1 MQSATKEQIIEK
13 LKTVKDPEL
22 NIDVWTLG
30 LIYDIK
36 ITPPAVAGTPAQ
48 AGDDGID
55 ILMTLTSPFCPFAD
69 ELIQRVEKALAPLA
83 NGEARVNITFD
94 PPWEPSAELRASLG
108 I

>member
-1 MQSATKEQIIEK
+1 MQMATKEQIIEK

-36 ITPPAVAGTPAQ
+36 ITPPADGSAR

-69 ELIQRVEKALAPLA
+69 ELIEAVEKAIAPLA

-94 PPWEPSAELRASLG
+94 PPWEPSAELRTSLG

>member
-1 MQSATKEQIIEK
+1 MKLTKEQAINV

-36 ITPPAVAGTPAQ
+36 IAPPADESARAGE
-48 AGDDGID
+48 DGID

-69 ELIQRVEKALAPLA
+69 ELIESVEKALAPLA

-94 PPWEPSAELRASLG
+94 PPWEPTTELRTILG